1 MRENFRLDP
10 RLYQIAALGTLLVY
24 GLVRLDFDIPAAAVA
39 LTLGT
44 AIATQ
49 LAFTRL
55 AHLPRFDPK
64 SALISALSLCLL
76 LRSDSPVLYAVAAA
90 VAVGTKF
97 LVRIDG
103 KHVFN
108 PTNIALVVML
118 LTTRDAWISPGQWGS
133 TAFFAFFI
141 SCAGML
147 VVYRAVRSDVTV
159 AFLGFYV
166 ALLFGRAL
174 WLGDPLAI
182 PILRLENG
190 ALLLFAF
197 FMISDPKTT
206 PDSRAARILFAALVA
221 LFGWWIQV
229 KLFRSEGLLFALAL
243 LSPAVPLLDR
253 LMPGSRYDWAAAAS
267 PVPVA
272 NIYRL
277 AARSH
282 SMRTTVALLL
292 TFLLGSSDALA
303 FCGFYVAKADTKL
316 FNKASQV
323 AIVRDGNR
331 TVMTM
336 ANDFRGEMKE
346 FAIVIPV
353 PTFIERKQ
361 INVAEKALL
370 DHLDAYSSPRLVEY
384 FDDDPCAI
392 RPPRA
397 PMPTAAMD
405 MAGSSRQTARAKSLG
420 VKIEAQYTVGEYDI
434 LILSAKESGGLL
446 TWLVESGYKLPAAA
460 GPILGSYIKQNMRFF
475 VARVN
480 LEQQSKLGFTYLR
493 PIQVAYDSPKF
504 MLPIRLGTLNADGPQ
519 ELFIYTLTRRGR
531 VETTN
536 YRTVRLPTGAELP
549 VYVKNDFANFYKA
562 MFSYQVKKEEMRT
575 LFTEYAWDMAWCDPC
590 AAEPLSNEEL
600 RKLGVFWVPRP
611 TDGDSRRPVMQG
623 VDVFLTRLHVRYDAA
638 HFPEDLMF
646 QETGDRS
653 NFQARYVLRHPWKGD
668 ASCKAAQD
676 YRQSLKRREEAEV
689 IALAQ
694 LTGWDVNSI
703 RRKANLTVANPPKT
717 TKPKAKEKEKSWWD
731 DLWD

>member
-24 GLVRLDFDIPAAAVA
+24 GLVRLDFDVSPAAVA

-182 PILRLENG
+182 PVLRLENG

-206 PDSRAARILFAALVA
+206 PDSRAGRILFAALVA

-243 LSPAVPLLDR
+243 LSPAVPLIDR
-253 LMPGSRYDWAAAAS
+253 LMPGSRYDWSAAAS
-267 PVPVA
+267 PLPVA
-272 NIYRL
+272 NIYPL

-282 SMRTTVALLL
+282 SMSSRTIVAILL

-384 FDDDPCAI
+384 FDGDPCAI
-392 RPPRA
+392 MPPRS

-405 MAGSSRQTARAKSLG
+405 MAGSSKQMRAKSLG

-531 VETTN
+531 VEATN
-536 YRTVRLPTGAELP
+536 YRTVKLPTGAELP

-562 MFSYQVKKEEMRT
+562 MFAYQVKKEEMRT

-600 RKLGVFWVPRP
+600 RKLGVFWVPRAP
-611 TDGDSRRPVMQG
+611 DGDSRRPVMQG

-638 HFPEDLMF
+638 RFPEDLMF

-668 ASCKAAQD
+668 ASCRAAQE
-676 YRQSLKRREEAEV
+676 YWQSLRRRQEAEV
-689 IALAQ
+689 VALAQ
-694 LTGWDVNSI
+694 LTGWDVNTI
-703 RRKANLTVANPPKT
+703 RRKANLTVANP
-717 TKPKAKEKEKSWWD
+717 KPSKVQVKEKEKSWWD